1 MRYEKLKKLEEEW
14 EYYKKLSKDNSEIP
28 PRIIN
33 DEKWSIGKSVELT
46 LAEMRKNDE
55 YAKVS
60 PEDKEIIK
68 EIFDFLNVEALTRD

>member
-46 LAEMRKNDE
+46 LAEMRKNGE

>member
-1 MRYEKLKKLEEEW
+1 MRYEKLKKLEEEC